1 MADSELFIA
10 LAEVSEEVQ
19 DGLGLLIECT
29 VERDISVT
37 NADGLASSIYR
48 SVPSEPVKAYV
59 KLDDELEIAAIS
71 TFPDHARAGQA
82 RKLRF
87 YRRVQWKVGADGQP
101 LPNDS
106 TPNTIRDAPLGT
118 FALGLSDVVSFRDDD
133 RAYSVERIMGDMRN
147 VSGAPYVTEARVQ

>member
-59 KLDDELEIAAIS
+59 RLDD
-71 TFPDHARAGQA
+71 QA
-82 RKLRF
+82 
-87 YRRVQWKVGADGQP
+87 
-101 LPNDS
+101 
-106 TPNTIRDAPLGT
+106 
-118 FALGLSDVVSFRDDD
+118 
-133 RAYSVERIMGDMRN
+133 
-147 VSGAPYVTEARVQ
+147 

>member
-29 VERDISVT
+29 VERDISVM

-59 KLDDELEIAAIS
+59 RVDDELEIAAIS

-87 YRRVQWKVGADGQP
+87 YRRVQWKVGSRRAAVAER
-101 LPNDS
+101 L
-106 TPNTIRDAPLGT
+106 DAEHHPRCAAGHVRAGAVGCGELSGMMTGRTRSSGLWATCGT
-118 FALGLSDVVSFRDDD
+118 
-133 RAYSVERIMGDMRN
+133 
-147 VSGAPYVTEARVQ
+147 